1 MDRVSGDPI
10 TAGAIRAEAARQHET
25 VTLIASENYASPAVL
40 EAAGTILTN
49 KYVDGVPGARD
60 YMGCEHCD
68 TIERLARDR
77 ICALFGTEYANVQP
91 YSGSLANLAVYFAAL
106 RPGDRILSLAVGD
119 GGHHTHGSPDH
130 ISGTLYD
137 AVRYGIDPDTG
148 LPDYA
153 EIAAIARR
161 VRPHL
166 LISGASAYP
175 RTIDFAV
182 FGEIAEDCGAEGLAD
197 IAHIAGLI
205 AAGLHPSPAGH
216 QEWITTTTHKT
227 LRGPRGGAVMCIR
240 EYAGAADA
248 AVSPGVQGG
257 PLMHTIA
264 GKAICCAEAET
275 GEFADYAIRVVR
287 NARTLAAALES
298 EGLTVF
304 SGGTD
309 NHLLILE
316 CDGTGLSGHAAE
328 AALFAAGICAD
339 HCPVPG
345 KSQEYATAGGIRLGT
360 PAATT
365 RGMGTEEMQAL
376 AGHIADILAR
386 PDDRDALKATREEVH
401 RLALRFPPPK
411 PSTEHQI

>member
-10 TAGAIRAEAARQHET
+10 TAEALRAEAARQQET
-25 VTLIASENYASPAVL
+25 VTLIASENYASPAIL
-40 EAAGTILTN
+40 EATGSILTN

-91 YSGSLANLAVYFAAL
+91 YSGSVANLAVFFAAL
-106 RPGDRILSLAVGD
+106 RPGDTIMSLAVGD

-130 ISGTLYD
+130 ISGRLYD
-137 AVRYGIDPDTG
+137 AVRYGIDPATG

-175 RTIDFAV
+175 RTLDFAA
-182 FGEIAEDCGAEGLAD
+182 FGEIAEECGAEGLAD

-205 AAGLHPSPAGH
+205 AAGVHPSPAGH
-216 QEWITTTTHKT
+216 QEWVTTTTHKT

-240 EYAGAADA
+240 EYAGAIDA
-248 AVSPGVQGG
+248 AVSPGIQGG

-264 GKAICCAEAET
+264 GKAICCAEAGTEAFC
-275 GEFADYAIRVVR
+275 GYARQVVK
-287 NARTLAAALES
+287 NAQSLAAALDA
-298 EGLTVF
+298 EGLTIF

-309 NHLLILE
+309 NHLLILD
-316 CDGTGLSGHAAE
+316 CDDTGLTGHTAE

-345 KSQEYATAGGIRLGT
+345 KGQEYRTAGGIRLGT

-365 RGMGTEEMQAL
+365 RGMGTGEMQVL
-376 AGHIADILAR
+376 AGHIAGVLAR
-386 PDDRDALKATREEVH
+386 PDDTDVLSESREAV
-401 RLALRFPPPK
+401 RALALRFPPPIS
-411 PSTEHQI
+411 PNRERI